1 MTYILS
7 CSLVKWPS
15 SRKTRG
21 CHLLR

>member
-1 MTYILS
+1 VTYILS